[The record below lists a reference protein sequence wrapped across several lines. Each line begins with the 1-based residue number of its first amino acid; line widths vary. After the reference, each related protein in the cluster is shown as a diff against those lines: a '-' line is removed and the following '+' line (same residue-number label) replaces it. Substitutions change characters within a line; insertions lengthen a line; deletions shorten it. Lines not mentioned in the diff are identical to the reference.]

1 MSSIRIYAFAKQIG
15 KSSEEIINALRSLG
29 KVGLTHMN
37 SIDAAT
43 AAKVAQM
50 LGVGDA
56 KKAAK
61 AAAATSAAVA
71 KKAAAKAA
79 EAVKKRRAVAK
90 SKPPPPAPPAEP
102 ETRKKT
108 EKLRQKKEEARRE
121 AVERAHHAQKAAAAR
136 ARAVEAVRDAGGQ
149 PKVQLSERVTVK
161 ELADKLNLKTKD
173 VITRLMQR
181 GVMATINQPLE
192 PEVAVELAK
201 DFGLDAEI
209 VSFEKEVEAQLAPER
224 ATPTD
229 PRAPVVTVMG
239 HVDHGKTSLL
249 DAIRSTNVVGG
260 ESGGITQHIGAYRVT
275 VRDRKVVFIDTP
287 GHEAFTRLRARG
299 AGVTDIVVLV
309 VAADDGV
316 MPQTVEAIHH
326 ARAAGV
332 PIVVAINKI
341 DKPGANPDRV
351 KKDLA
356 GQDLLVE
363 EWGGKTVAVEVSA
376 KQKKNL
382 NELLEMIL
390 LVADLQELKCN
401 PQSAARGTVL
411 EAQLDRGRGPV
422 ATVLVQDG
430 TLRVGDYFFSGAVT
444 GRVRAS
450 IDDRGVRIDE
460 AGPATPVEVL
470 GFSGMPE
477 AGDGFQVV
485 HDEVKARQIVA
496 YRQQKLR
503 DQQLA
508 KTSRLSL
515 AHLFTKIQEGEVK
528 ELPLI
533 LKADAQG
540 SVEVLSDALTKL
552 SDEKVKIR
560 ILHSGAGAITESD
573 VLLASASNAIV
584 VGFNVRPERGAAE
597 LIDREG
603 VDVRLHSVIYNLT
616 AEIKNAMLGLLAAVT
631 REVPIG
637 RCEVRQTFRLPKVG
651 TIAGCY
657 VLEGKITRKSQ
668 VRLVRDAVVIYE
680 GKPGS
685 LRRFKDDVSEVK
697 EGFEC
702 GVGIENFNDIKVGDV
717 IEAFVL
723 EKVAPSAAS

>member
-1 MSSIRIYAFAKQIG
+1 MRSIRIYAFAKQIG
-15 KSSEEIINALRSLG
+15 RPSEEIINALRSLG
-29 KVGLTHMN
+29 KVGLSHMN
-37 SIDAAT
+37 SIDAET
-43 AAKVAQM
+43 AGKVAQK
-50 LGVGDA
+50 LGIGDA
-56 KKAAK
+56 QKATK
-61 AAAATSAAVA
+61 AAAARSAAVA
-71 KKAAAKAA
+71 KKAAEKAA
-79 EAVKKRRAVAK
+79 EAVKKRKAVAK
-90 SKPPPPAPPAEP
+90 PKQAPAPEP
-102 ETRKKT
+102 KTRKKA

-121 AVERAHHAQKAAAAR
+121 AVERAQQAQQAAEVRARAAAAAR
-136 ARAVEAVRDAGGQ
+136 EAGARPQ
-149 PKVQLSERVTVK
+149 VQLSERVTVK

-192 PEVAVELAK
+192 GQVAVELAK

-209 VSFEKEVEAQLAPER
+209 VSFEREIEAEFAPER
-224 ATPTD
+224 AAPTGA
-229 PRAPVVTVMG
+229 RAPVVTVMG

-249 DAIRSTNVVGG
+249 DAIRSTDVVAG
-260 ESGGITQHIGAYRVT
+260 ESGGITQHIGAYQVSA
-275 VRDRKVVFIDTP
+275 RDRKVVFIDTP

-316 MPQTVEAIHH
+316 KPQTIEAIHH
-326 ARAAGV
+326 ARAANV

-341 DKPGANPDRV
+341 DKPGANPDRT
-351 KKDLA
+351 KKELA
-356 GQDLLVE
+356 EQDLLVE

-390 LVADLQELKCN
+390 LVADLQELRCN
-401 PQSAARGTVL
+401 PESAARGTVL
-411 EAQLDRGRGPV
+411 EAKLDRGRGAV

-430 TLRVGDYFFSGAVT
+430 TLKVGDYFFSGAVT
-444 GRVRAS
+444 GRVRAL
-450 IDDRGVRIDE
+450 IDDRGQRNDE
-460 AGPATPVEVL
+460 AGPATPLEVL
-470 GFSGMPE
+470 GFSGLPE

-485 HDEVKARQIVA
+485 HDEAKARQIVY
-496 YRQQKLR
+496 YRQQKQR

-515 AHLFTKIQEGEVK
+515 DHLFTHIQEGEVK

-552 SDEKVKIR
+552 SDERVKIR
-560 ILHSGAGAITESD
+560 ILHGGAGAITESD

-584 VGFNVRPERGAAE
+584 VGFNVRPERGAAD
-597 LIDREG
+597 LIEREG
-603 VDVRLHSVIYNLT
+603 VDVRLHTVIYNLT
-616 AEIKNAMLGLLAAVT
+616 DEIKKAMVGMLAAVS
-631 REVPIG
+631 REVALG
-637 RCEVRQTFRLPKVG
+637 RLEVRQTFRLPKIG

-657 VLEGKITRKSQ
+657 VGDGRINRKALL
-668 VRLVRDAVVIYE
+668 RLVRDGVVIYE
-680 GKPGS
+680 GKVGS
-685 LRRFKDDVSEVK
+685 LRRFKDDVSEVR

-702 GVGIENFNDIKVGDV
+702 GVGIEGFGDVKVGDV
-717 IEAFVL
+717 IEAYQI
-723 EKVAPSAAS
+723 EKVAPTSL